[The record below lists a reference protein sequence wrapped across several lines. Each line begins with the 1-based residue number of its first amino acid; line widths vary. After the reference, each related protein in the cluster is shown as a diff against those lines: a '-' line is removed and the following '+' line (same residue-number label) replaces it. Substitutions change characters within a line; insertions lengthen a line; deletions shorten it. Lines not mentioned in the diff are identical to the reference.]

1 LDEEG
6 LTGGVDILA
15 RVQDP
20 DGRVVELTFE
30 RWGHIVVEHPEL
42 TPYRAEVI
50 AAIQDPYTRLPG
62 QRENECWYQ
71 LKKEGPSRWLQV
83 VVAFEGERGWVV
95 TAFARRRMP

>member
-1 LDEEG
+1 M
-6 LTGGVDILA
+6 A

-20 DGRVVELTFE
+20 DGHLVELTFE

-42 TPYRAEVI
+42 VPHRAEVL
-50 AAIQDPYTRLPG
+50 AAVMDPYARVQG
-62 QRENECWYQ
+62 QRDNELWFL

-83 VVAFEGERGWVV
+83 VVAYEGGRGWIV